1 MRNHCA
7 RGTRQVCDSIA
18 AYGIGFTGHG
28 AMIWLLFNACPPP
41 RRLSGRLLDF
51 FGVSVEIAPRNAQ
64 AQSEPTKS
72 DNRRTSENALMAIS
86 TRAEQKRRI
95 AQAVLFGAMRQTAGV
110 YRGQNAATETH
121 RRTYTEGNRRDRNAR
136 TGVYRRQPPQQK
148 RIAGRIPRANAA
160 TDLK

>member
-1 MRNHCA
+1 
-7 RGTRQVCDSIA
+7 
-18 AYGIGFTGHG
+18 
-28 AMIWLLFNACPPP
+28 MIWLLFNACPPP

-95 AQAVLFGAMRQTAGV
+95 AQAVLFDAMRQTAGV
-110 YRGQNAATETH
+110 YR
-121 RRTYTEGNRRDRNAR
+121 
-136 TGVYRRQPPQQK
+136 
-148 RIAGRIPRANAA
+148 
-160 TDLK
+160 